1 VEDTNVTIQD
11 IKEQFGAEI
20 ARLVDGVTKISR
32 IHMVECYNQQ
42 SQQSNKVLE
51 TREENTRRMQAQ
63 NMRKLIVAMAVDIRV
78 IDKTR

>member
-1 VEDTNVTIQD
+1 MEDTNVTIQD

-32 IHMVECYNQQ
+32 IHMVEYNTQK
-42 SQQSNKVLE
+42 SQMSNKVLE
-51 TREENTRRMQAQ
+51 TREENTRRRQAQ